1 MTTRSTIL
9 VNVGTGD
16 FEVAEVADALD
27 RTNDHRILDGE
38 SAGKMILIFHV
49 SAAAASDTITVVAGT
64 DNDPAFRSGLGDL
77 VYSCEG
83 GAVEVVLGPIESAR
97 YVQTSG
103 EIHIDLAGASLA
115 GTVEA
120 FQVE

>member
-16 FEVAEVADALD
+16 FEVAEVADVLD
-27 RTNDHRILDGE
+27 KSNDHRILDGE

-49 SAAAASDTITVVAGT
+49 SAATAADTITLVAGT
-64 DNDPAFRSGLGDL
+64 DDPAFRAGLGDL
-77 VYSCEG
+77 VYTCAG
-83 GAVEVVLGPIESAR
+83 GAVEVVIGPIETAR
-97 YVQTSG
+97 YIQSNG
-103 EIHIDLAGASLA
+103 EIHIDLAGATIA

-120 FQVE
+120 FQVG